1 MTTEKPL
8 TNTTSAGLPAP
19 RRLVGDTGA
28 LGAAIGKAESF
39 RAASKS
45 AATVRAYASVWRA
58 FTAWCEKRGVPS
70 LPASPATVAAYL
82 ADRAEPESGRA
93 LRPSSLQVHAAA
105 IAKAHKL
112 AGMQSPLDNEH
123 VRDALDGIRRR
134 FGIAPKQKAAVC
146 TEDVRRLVA
155 VCGDDRKGLRDRALI
170 LVGYAGAMRRSE
182 LVALDVTDLRETNE
196 GLEIVI
202 RRSKTDQVGE
212 GRTIGICYGSDPK
225 SCPVRAMRAWLE
237 TSGIEE
243 GSVFRP
249 LRKGGALRL
258 DALSPHAVA
267 KIIKALAT
275 RAGLDPSNLSGHS
288 LRAGHATEAARN
300 GALGHEIRK
309 QTGHKSDAML
319 ARYIRAGTVFERN
332 SSARLRL

>member
-8 TNTTSAGLPAP
+8 TNTASAGLPAP

-134 FGIAPKQKAAVC
+134 FGIAPKQKAAVR
-146 TEDVRRLVA
+146 TEEVRRLMA
-155 VCGDDRKGLRDRALI
+155 VCANQATADF
-170 LVGYAGAMRRSE
+170 
-182 LVALDVTDLRETNE
+182 LREME
-196 GLEIVI
+196 
-202 RRSKTDQVGE
+202 
-212 GRTIGICYGSDPK
+212 
-225 SCPVRAMRAWLE
+225 A
-237 TSGIEE
+237 
-243 GSVFRP
+243 
-249 LRKGGALRL
+249 
-258 DALSPHAVA
+258 
-267 KIIKALAT
+267 ALA
-275 RAGLDPSNLSGHS
+275 
-288 LRAGHATEAARN
+288 
-300 GALGHEIRK
+300 
-309 QTGHKSDAML
+309 
-319 ARYIRAGTVFERN
+319 RAGTPEPLLRPGALHGLSETIYAQATMLGFRDAFVAVAVVFTIAMIPAFVLKRRGEG
-332 SSARLRL
+332 